1 MFDIAVLFSRVLLL
15 VLLMLPTALMK
26 KSGLVKDGFGVSLS
40 NYVLYVGTPGMI
52 ILALYRDFDKTI
64 ALRSLAVVGFF
75 LVFHLVF
82 FAVSLLFFRV
92 KKRTHDEKELVRP
105 DEGEDPD
112 EAKRRRALRF
122 GTIFTNAGYM
132 GLPLVLG
139 LLGSEAAIYVS
150 VYVVCFNILVWT
162 VGCYV
167 FTGDVKY
174 MSLKKAFLN
183 PASIA
188 IMVGLVFFITPIN
201 NYLPAVSEEF
211 LSILNSLVA
220 PLSMGVIGLH
230 LFEID
235 WKRIWRD
242 LVLYRYIVVR
252 MLLLPALIFCILKL
266 AKTVGYYD
274 EIVFNT
280 LFICGSTPCAAVTV
294 MYAERFDGDAPYAS
308 TMVCVSTLL
317 AVGTMPLVALLLYLL

>member
-26 KSGLVKDGFGVSLS
+26 KFRLVKDGFGVSLS

-82 FAVSLLFFRV
+82 FVVSLVFFRV
-92 KKRTHDEKELVRP
+92 KKHAPE
-105 DEGEDPD
+105 EGETPD
-112 EAKRRRALRF
+112 EAKRRRVLRF

-167 FTGDVKY
+167 FTGDVRY

-201 NYLPAVSEEF
+201 TYLPPVTEEF

-235 WKRIWRD
+235 WKRVWRD
-242 LVLYRYIVVR
+242 LVLYRYLIVR

-266 AKTVGYYD
+266 AKTIGYYD

>member
-26 KSGLVKDGFGVSLS
+26 KFRLVKDGFGVSLS

-82 FAVSLLFFRV
+82 FAVSLVFFRV
-92 KKRTHDEKELVRP
+92 KKHAPE
-105 DEGEDPD
+105 EGEPPD
-112 EAKRRRALRF
+112 EAKRRRVLRF

-167 FTGDVKY
+167 FTGDVRY

-201 NYLPAVSEEF
+201 TYLPPVTEEF

-235 WKRIWRD
+235 WKRVWRD
-242 LVLYRYIVVR
+242 LVLYRYLIVR

-266 AKTVGYYD
+266 AKTIGYYD

>member
-26 KSGLVKDGFGVSLS
+26 KFGLVKDGFGVSLS

-92 KKRTHDEKELVRP
+92 KKHAPE
-105 DEGEDPD
+105 EGETQD
-112 EAKRRRALRF
+112 EAKRRRVLRF

-201 NYLPAVSEEF
+201 TYLPPVSEEF

-235 WKRIWRD
+235 WKRVWRD
-242 LVLYRYIVVR
+242 LVLYRYIFVR

-280 LFICGSTPCAAVTV
+280 LFICASTPCAAVTV
-294 MYAERFDGDAPYAS
+294 MYSERFDGDAPYAS

>member
-26 KSGLVKDGFGVSLS
+26 KFRLVKDGFGVSLS

-82 FAVSLLFFRV
+82 FAVSLVFFRV
-92 KKRTHDEKELVRP
+92 KKRAPE
-105 DEGEDPD
+105 EGETPD
-112 EAKRRRALRF
+112 EAKRRRVLRF

-167 FTGDVKY
+167 FTGDVRY

-201 NYLPAVSEEF
+201 TYLPPVTEEF

-235 WKRIWRD
+235 WKRVWRD
-242 LVLYRYIVVR
+242 LVLYRYLIVR

-266 AKTVGYYD
+266 AKTIGYYD

>member
-26 KSGLVKDGFGVSLS
+26 KFGLVKDGFGVSLS

-75 LVFHLVF
+75 LLFHLLF
-82 FAVSLLFFRV
+82 FAVSLVAFRS
-92 KKRTHDEKELVRP
+92 KKSDTETQSE
-105 DEGEDPD
+105 EDLLT
-112 EAKRRRALRF
+112 AKRNRVLRF

-139 LLGSEAAIYVS
+139 LLGAEAAIYVS

-162 VGCYV
+162 FGCYV
-167 FTGDVKY
+167 FTGEKKY

-201 NYLPAVSEEF
+201 NYLPSVSEEF

-230 LFEID
+230 LLEID
-235 WKRIWRD
+235 WKRVWRD
-242 LVLYRYIVVR
+242 LLLYRYVFVR
-252 MLLLPALIFCILKL
+252 MLLLPTLVFGVLKL
-266 AKTVGYYD
+266 VALFGYRDDYLFR
-274 EIVFNT
+274 V

>member
-26 KSGLVKDGFGVSLS
+26 KFGLVKDGFGVSLS

-75 LVFHLVF
+75 LVFHFVF
-82 FAVSLLFFRV
+82 FAVSLLFFRM
-92 KKRTHDEKELVRP
+92 KKKDEEN
-105 DEGEDPD
+105 GEDQE
-112 EAKRRRALRF
+112 EAKRRRVLRF

-139 LLGSEAAIYVS
+139 LLGAEAAIYVS

-201 NYLPAVSEEF
+201 RVLPSVSEEF

-230 LFEID
+230 LFEIN
-235 WKRIWRD
+235 WKRVWRD
-242 LVLYRYIVVR
+242 LVLYRYLFVR

-266 AKTVGYYD
+266 AKTIGYYD

>member
-26 KSGLVKDGFGVSLS
+26 KFRLVKDGFGVSLS

-82 FAVSLLFFRV
+82 FAVSLVFFRV
-92 KKRTHDEKELVRP
+92 KKHAPED
-105 DEGEDPD
+105 GETPD
-112 EAKRRRALRF
+112 EAKRRRVLRF

-167 FTGDVKY
+167 FTGDVRY

-201 NYLPAVSEEF
+201 TYLPPVTDEF

-235 WKRIWRD
+235 WKRVWRD
-242 LVLYRYIVVR
+242 LVLYRYLIVR

-266 AKTVGYYD
+266 AKTIGYYD

>member
-15 VLLMLPTALMK
+15 VLLMLPTALLK
-26 KSGLVKDGFGVSLS
+26 KFRLVKDGFGVSLS

-52 ILALYRDFDKTI
+52 VLALCRDFDKTI
-64 ALRSLAVVGFF
+64 ALRSLTVVGFF
-75 LVFHLVF
+75 LVFHLIF
-82 FAVSLLFFRV
+82 FIVSLVFFRV
-92 KKRTHDEKELVRP
+92 KKQNRE
-105 DEGEDPD
+105 EGETD
-112 EAKRRRALRF
+112 EESKRRRVLRF

-167 FTGDVKY
+167 FTGDKKY

-201 NYLPAVSEEF
+201 KYLPSVSEEF

-235 WKRIWRD
+235 WKRVWRD
-242 LVLYRYIVVR
+242 IKLYLYIFVR
-252 MLLLPALIFCILKL
+252 MLLLPALIFCVLKI
-266 AKTVGYYD
+266 ASICGCYD

-280 LFICGSTPCAAVTV
+280 LFICGSTPCATVTV

-308 TMVCVSTLL
+308 TMVCGSTLL

>member
-1 MFDIAVLFSRVLLL
+1 MFDIVVLFSRVLLL

-26 KSGLVKDGFGVSLS
+26 KFGLVKDGFGVSLS

-92 KKRTHDEKELVRP
+92 KKHDPES
-105 DEGEDPD
+105 GEDPE

-188 IMVGLVFFITPIN
+188 IMVGLIFFITPIN
-201 NYLPAVSEEF
+201 NYLPPVSEEF
-211 LSILNSLVA
+211 FSILNSLVA

-230 LFEID
+230 LFEIN
-235 WKRIWRD
+235 WTKIWRD
-242 LVLYRYIVVR
+242 LVLYRYLFVR
-252 MLLLPALIFCILKL
+252 MLLLPTLLFCILKL
-266 AKTVGYYD
+266 AKIIGYYD

>member
-1 MFDIAVLFSRVLLL
+1 MFDIAILFSRVLLL

-26 KSGLVKDGFGVSLS
+26 KFGLVKDGFGVSLS

-64 ALRSLAVVGFF
+64 AFRSLAVVGFF

-82 FAVSLLFFRV
+82 FAVSLLFFR
-92 KKRTHDEKELVRP
+92 KRKSAP
-105 DEGEDPD
+105 DEEEGID
-112 EAKRRRALRF
+112 EAKRRRLLRF

-139 LLGSEAAIYVS
+139 LLGAEAAIYVS

-167 FTGDVKY
+167 FTGDVRY

-188 IMVGLVFFITPIN
+188 IMVGLLFFITPIN

-235 WKRIWRD
+235 WKRVWRD
-242 LVLYRYIVVR
+242 LTLYRYVFVR

-294 MYAERFDGDAPYAS
+294 MYSERFDGDAPYAS

>member
-1 MFDIAVLFSRVLLL
+1 MFDIAILFSRVLLL

-26 KSGLVKDGFGVSLS
+26 KFGLVKDGFGVSLS

-64 ALRSLAVVGFF
+64 AFRSLAVVGFF

-82 FAVSLLFFRV
+82 FAVSLLFFR
-92 KKRTHDEKELVRP
+92 KRQRAP
-105 DEGEDPD
+105 DEEEGVD
-112 EAKRRRALRF
+112 EAKRRRVLRF

-139 LLGSEAAIYVS
+139 LLGAEAAIYVS

-167 FTGDVKY
+167 FTGDVRY
-174 MSLKKAFLN
+174 VSLKKAFLN

-188 IMVGLVFFITPIN
+188 IMVGLLFFITPIN

-235 WKRIWRD
+235 WKRVWRD
-242 LVLYRYIVVR
+242 LTLYRYVFVR

-294 MYAERFDGDAPYAS
+294 MYSERFDGDAPYAS

>member
-15 VLLMLPTALMK
+15 ILLMLPTALMK
-26 KSGLVKDGFGVSLS
+26 KFRLVKDGFGVSLS

-82 FAVSLLFFRV
+82 FAVSLVFFRV
-92 KKRTHDEKELVRP
+92 KKRAPEV
-105 DEGEDPD
+105 GETPD
-112 EAKRRRALRF
+112 EAKRRRVLRF

-167 FTGDVKY
+167 FTGDVRY

-201 NYLPAVSEEF
+201 TYLPPVTEEF

-235 WKRIWRD
+235 WKRVWRD
-242 LVLYRYIVVR
+242 LVLYRYLIVR

-266 AKTVGYYD
+266 AKTIGYYD

>member
-26 KSGLVKDGFGVSLS
+26 KFRLVKDGFGVSLS

-82 FAVSLLFFRV
+82 FAVSLVFFRV
-92 KKRTHDEKELVRP
+92 KKHAPE
-105 DEGEDPD
+105 EGETPD
-112 EAKRRRALRF
+112 EAKRRRVLRF

-167 FTGDVKY
+167 FTGDVRY

-201 NYLPAVSEEF
+201 TYLPPVTEEF

-235 WKRIWRD
+235 WKRVWRD
-242 LVLYRYIVVR
+242 LVLYRYLIVR

-266 AKTVGYYD
+266 AKTIGYYD

>member
-26 KSGLVKDGFGVSLS
+26 KFGLVKDGFGVSLS

-64 ALRSLAVVGFF
+64 ALRSLAVVCFF

-82 FAVSLLFFRV
+82 FAVSLLFFRK
-92 KKRTHDEKELVRP
+92 KKRAPED
-105 DEGEDPD
+105 GEDQE
-112 EAKRRRALRF
+112 EAKRRRVLRF

-139 LLGSEAAIYVS
+139 LLGAEAAIYVS

-167 FTGDVKY
+167 FTGDVRY

-201 NYLPAVSEEF
+201 NYLPPVSEEF

-235 WKRIWRD
+235 WKRVWRD
-242 LVLYRYIVVR
+242 LVLYRYLFVR
-252 MLLLPALIFCILKL
+252 MLLLPTLLFCILKL
-266 AKTVGYYD
+266 AKTIGYFD

-294 MYAERFDGDAPYAS
+294 MYVERFDGDAPYAS
-308 TMVCVSTLL
+308 TMVCISTLL
-317 AVGTMPLVALLLYLL
+317 AVGTMPLVALWLKLL

>member
-26 KSGLVKDGFGVSLS
+26 KFGLVKDGFGVSLS

-82 FAVSLLFFRV
+82 FAVSLIFFRV
-92 KKRTHDEKELVRP
+92 KKRAPE
-105 DEGEDPD
+105 EGEDTD
-112 EAKRRRALRF
+112 EAKRLRVLRF
-122 GTIFTNAGYM
+122 GAIFTNAGYM

-167 FTGDVKY
+167 FTGDVRY

-188 IMVGLVFFITPIN
+188 IMVGLIFFITPIN
-201 NYLPAVSEEF
+201 SYLPPVSEEF

-230 LFEID
+230 LFEIE
-235 WKRIWRD
+235 WKRVWRD
-242 LVLYRYIVVR
+242 LVLYRYLFVR
-252 MLLLPALIFCILKL
+252 MLLLPALIFCVLKL

>member
-26 KSGLVKDGFGVSLS
+26 RFGLVKDGFGVSLS

-75 LVFHLVF
+75 LVFHLIF
-82 FAVSLLFFRV
+82 FLVSLVFFRV
-92 KKRTHDEKELVRP
+92 KKHDP
-105 DEGEDPD
+105 DDGESVD
-112 EAKRRRALRF
+112 EAKRRRVLRF

-139 LLGSEAAIYVS
+139 LLGPEAAIYVS

-167 FTGDVKY
+167 FTGDRKY

-201 NYLPAVSEEF
+201 NYLPSVSEEF

-235 WKRIWRD
+235 WKRVWRD
-242 LVLYRYIVVR
+242 LVLYRYIFVR
-252 MLLLPALIFCILKL
+252 MLLLPALVFCVLKIASL
-266 AKTVGYYD
+266 CGYRD

-280 LFICGSTPCAAVTV
+280 LFICASTPCAAVTV
-294 MYAERFDGDAPYAS
+294 MYGERFDGDAPYAS

>member
-26 KSGLVKDGFGVSLS
+26 KFRLVKDGFGVSLS

-82 FAVSLLFFRV
+82 FAVSLVFFRV
-92 KKRTHDEKELVRP
+92 KKHAPE
-105 DEGEDPD
+105 EGETPD
-112 EAKRRRALRF
+112 EAKRRRVLRF

-167 FTGDVKY
+167 FTGDVRY

-201 NYLPAVSEEF
+201 TYLPPVTEEF

-235 WKRIWRD
+235 WKRVWRD
-242 LVLYRYIVVR
+242 LVLYRYLIVR

-266 AKTVGYYD
+266 AKTLGYYD

>member
-26 KSGLVKDGFGVSLS
+26 RFGLVKDGFGVSLS

-52 ILALYRDFDKTI
+52 IFALYRDFDKTI

-82 FAVSLLFFRV
+82 FAVSLLFFP
-92 KKRTHDEKELVRP
+92 KKKHDEETEDQKE
-105 DEGEDPD
+105 
-112 EAKRRRALRF
+112 ANRRRVLRF

-132 GLPLVLG
+132 GLPLVVG
-139 LLGSEAAIYVS
+139 LLGEEAAIYVS

-201 NYLPAVSEEF
+201 TYLPSVSEEF

-235 WKRIWRD
+235 WKRVWRD
-242 LVLYRYIVVR
+242 LVLYRYVFVR
-252 MLLLPALIFCILKL
+252 MLLLPTLIFGILKL
-266 AKTVGYYD
+266 SSLLGYRD
-274 EIVFNT
+274 EY
-280 LFICGSTPCAAVTV
+280 LFQVLFVCGSTPCAAVTV
-294 MYAERFDGDAPYAS
+294 MYGEKFDGDAPYAS
-308 TMVCVSTLL
+308 TMVCISTLL
-317 AVGTMPLVALLLYLL
+317 AVGTMPLVALWLYLL

>member
-26 KSGLVKDGFGVSLS
+26 KFGLVKDGFGVSLS

-75 LVFHLVF
+75 ILFHLVY
-82 FAVSLLFFRV
+82 FAVALLFFRM
-92 KKRTHDEKELVRP
+92 KKNDAEY
-105 DEGEDPD
+105 DPD
-112 EAKRRRALRF
+112 RDAAKRSRALRF

-167 FTGDVKY
+167 FTGDKKY

-201 NYLPAVSEEF
+201 TYLPPVSEEF

-235 WKRIWRD
+235 WKRVWRD
-242 LVLYRYIVVR
+242 LVLYRYIFVR
-252 MLLLPALIFCILKL
+252 MLLLPALIFCVLKL
-266 AKTVGYYD
+266 AKTLGYYD

-294 MYAERFDGDAPYAS
+294 MYSERFDGDAPYAS

>member
-1 MFDIAVLFSRVLLL
+1 MFDIAILFSRVLLL

-26 KSGLVKDGFGVSLS
+26 KFGLVKDGFGVSLS

-64 ALRSLAVVGFF
+64 AFRSLAVVGFF

-82 FAVSLLFFRV
+82 FAVSLLFFR
-92 KKRTHDEKELVRP
+92 KRKRAP
-105 DEGEDPD
+105 DEEEGID
-112 EAKRRRALRF
+112 EAKRRRLLRF

-139 LLGSEAAIYVS
+139 LLGAEAAIYVS

-167 FTGDVKY
+167 FTGDVRY
-174 MSLKKAFLN
+174 VSLKMAFLN

-188 IMVGLVFFITPIN
+188 IMVGLLFFITPIN

-235 WKRIWRD
+235 WKRVWRD
-242 LVLYRYIVVR
+242 LTLYRYVFVR

-294 MYAERFDGDAPYAS
+294 MYSERFDGDAPYAS